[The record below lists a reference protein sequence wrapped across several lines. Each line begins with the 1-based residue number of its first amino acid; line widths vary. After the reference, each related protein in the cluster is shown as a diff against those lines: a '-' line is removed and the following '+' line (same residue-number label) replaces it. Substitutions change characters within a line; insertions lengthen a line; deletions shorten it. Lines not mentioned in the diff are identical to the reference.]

1 MLEQMRK
8 ASQSLVITVLFGIV
22 IAVFIINFG
31 PQSRGSSCE
40 QAMGRNEHHAAE
52 VGTESITT
60 NDFRY
65 GFMLAGGAQ
74 IPAKYA
80 KQERLKEMVMDRLID
95 RELLAAEAD
104 RLGFVVTD
112 EEVEDQIADARIIG
126 LGAVHNVPRLQKD
139 GKFNYDAF
147 KSFVQLE
154 LGVTPANFI
163 QEQKKEMQA
172 ARVRDLLREGVTVS
186 DDEVKTEFLR
196 KNRQINLE
204 YMRFAGR
211 RYEPEV
217 AVTDAEIADYAAK
230 NEAALRK
237 AYDEKKFVYEKVPAQ
252 RRVREIL
259 IKVPKD
265 AKPEA
270 DKAAKA
276 KADALAEK
284 LRKGAKAAGQAGGKP
299 NGKEGATFADVA
311 RASSDDAA
319 TKVHGGDLGW
329 RAKGATGLGAAVEDK
344 VWDAKPGT
352 VVGPLRGDNG
362 YVIVTVEGARE
373 GEVSFDAAKL
383 ELAEEKLREE
393 RGNARAKTAAE
404 ESAAKAKQAPTAT
417 LKTTFP
423 PPSDADEAADK
434 PGAPPRVEETG
445 LFAAR
450 GSREGLLVE
459 GIGVS
464 TPLAKAA
471 FALTPEAPVAGPFDV
486 NGNYIVV
493 RLKERKD
500 PDMGELDKKKL
511 ELVRE
516 AQLAKGERVVGDW
529 THARC
534 LEAKQDNKIT
544 VYPDALRYEDSTEP
558 PAYEPCSG
566 HRGFGG

>member
-8 ASQSLVITVLFGIV
+8 SSQSLVITVLFGIV

-31 PQSRGSSCE
+31 PQSRGSSCD

-52 VGTESITT
+52 VAGESITT

-65 GFMLAGGAQ
+65 GFMLSGGAQ

-95 RELLAAEAD
+95 RELLAGEAD

-112 EEVEDQIADARIIG
+112 DEVEDQIADARIIG

-154 LGVTPANFI
+154 LGVTPASFI
-163 QEQKKEMQA
+163 EQQKKEMLA
-172 ARVRDLLREGVTVS
+172 ARVRDLLRQGVNVS
-186 DDEVKTEFLR
+186 DDEVKADFLR
-196 KNRQINLE
+196 KNRQVNLE

-211 RYEPEV
+211 RYESEV

-237 AYDEKKFVYEKVPAQ
+237 AYDDKKFVYEKVPAQ
-252 RRVREIL
+252 RRLREIL
-259 IKVPKD
+259 VKVPKD

-284 LRKGAKAAGQAGGKP
+284 LRKGEKASGKAGASFAELAGS
-299 NGKEGATFADVA
+299 
-311 RASSDDAA
+311 ASEDTA
-319 TKVHGGDLGW
+319 TKLRGGDLGW
-329 RAKGATGLGAAVEDK
+329 RAKGATGLGAAVDEK
-344 VWDAKPGT
+344 LWEAKPGT
-352 VVGPLRGDNG
+352 VVGPLRADSG
-362 YVIVTVEGARE
+362 YVIVKVEGARE
-373 GEVSFDAAKL
+373 GQISFDAAKL

-393 RGNARAKTAAE
+393 RGNAKAKTAAE
-404 ESAAKAKQAPTAT
+404 ETAAKAKQTPTAL

-423 PPSDADEAADK
+423 PPSDADEAAADK

-445 LFAAR
+445 LFAVR
-450 GSREGLLVE
+450 GSHEGLLVE

-500 PDMGELDKKKL
+500 PDMAELDKKKL
-511 ELVRE
+511 ELSRE
-516 AQLAKGERVVGDW
+516 AELAKGERVVGDW

-534 LEAKQDNKIT
+534 LEAKQNNKIT
-544 VYPDALRYEDSTEP
+544 VYPDVLRYEDSSEP

>member
-8 ASQSLVITVLFGIV
+8 ASQSFVITLLFAIV

-31 PQSRGSSCE
+31 PQSRGSSCD

-52 VGTESITT
+52 IGGESITN

-65 GFMLAGGAQ
+65 GFMLSGGAQ

-95 RELLAAEAD
+95 RELLAGEAD

-112 EEVEDQIADARIIG
+112 EQVEDQIADARIIG

-154 LGVTPANFI
+154 LGLTPATFI
-163 QEQKKEMQA
+163 EQQKKEMLA
-172 ARVRDLLREGVTVS
+172 ARVRDLLREGVNVS
-186 DDEVKTEFLR
+186 DEEVKAEFLR
-196 KNRQINLE
+196 KNRQVNLE

-237 AYDEKKFVYEKVPAQ
+237 AYDDKKFVYEKVPPQ
-252 RRVREIL
+252 RRLRTIL
-259 IKVPKD
+259 LKLPKD

-270 DKAAKA
+270 DKAAKT
-276 KADALAEK
+276 KAEALAEK
-284 LRKGAKAAGQAGGKP
+284 LRKGAKANDKT
-299 NGKEGATFADVA
+299 NGKAAGSTFADLA
-311 RASSDDAA
+311 GSASDDAA
-319 TKVHGGDLGW
+319 TKLRGGDLGW

-352 VVGPLRGDNG
+352 VVGPIRSDNG
-362 YVIVTVEGARE
+362 YVLVKVEGARE
-373 GEVSFDAAKL
+373 GEITFDAAKL
-383 ELAEEKLREE
+383 ELAEEKLLAD
-393 RGNARAKTAAE
+393 RGNAKAKTAAE
-404 ESAAKAKQAPTAT
+404 EAVAKAKQAPTAT

-423 PPSDADEAADK
+423 PPSDADEAAADK
-434 PGAPPRVEETG
+434 PGAAPRVEETG

-471 FALTPEAPVAGPFDV
+471 FALTPEAPVAGPFEV

-500 PDMGELDKKKL
+500 PDLGELDKKKL
-511 ELVRE
+511 ELARE
-516 AQLAKGERVVGDW
+516 AELAKGERVVSDW

-534 LEAKQDNKIT
+534 LEAKQNNKIT
-544 VYPDALRYEDSTEP
+544 VYPDVLRYEDASEP
-558 PAYEPCSG
+558 AAYEPCGG